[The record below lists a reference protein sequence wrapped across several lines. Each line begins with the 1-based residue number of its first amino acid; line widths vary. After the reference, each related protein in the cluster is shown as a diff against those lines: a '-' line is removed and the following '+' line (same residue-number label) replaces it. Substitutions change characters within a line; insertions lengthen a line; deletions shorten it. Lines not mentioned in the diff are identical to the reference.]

1 MTTRH
6 LWRVHTPGGAD
17 LTVIAEIPG
26 DAVDYAMDYC
36 DDSDDDSRE
45 QYTATEAP
53 GGGLRWVGF
62 ESAEDAAN
70 QVRDID
76 AHGVTVD
83 RLLTRTTS
91 RPGVGEVLWEVG
103 ARDADWCLLPSGVLC
118 GGAD

>member
-36 DDSDDDSRE
+36 DDSDDDNRGK
-45 QYTATEAP
+45 YIVNHD
-53 GGGLRWVGF
+53 GDIHRWVGF
-62 ESAEDAAN
+62 ESAEDAAD
-70 QVRDID
+70 QVRDLD
-76 AHGVTVD
+76 ARGVTVD

-91 RPGVGEVLWEVG
+91 QPGIDEIHWEVG